1 MPKIVKSGLRA
12 ALALVALLG
21 ALAVGA
27 WAYYRHPLPAVVA
40 GDADALARRMLA
52 AVNADA
58 WARTGA
64 VRWTFFNGDRHLWD
78 RARGFERFEHG
89 DERVLL
95 DLATRRGAAWRGA
108 RARTGRRRAAAR
120 DTTGRR
126 WINDSFWLNPTVKAF
141 DDGVTRAVA
150 RGPDGRDALLLRYHS
165 GGVTPGD
172 SYLWMFDASGRPRA
186 WRMWVSVL
194 PIGGLEASWE
204 GWTRLSTGA
213 LVATIHQLG
222 PKRMEIREV
231 AGAETLAALV
241 AGPDP
246 FAALTRGRPATRD

>member
-1 MPKIVKSGLRA
+1 MPKILKRVLRA
-12 ALALVALLG
+12 ALALAALL
-21 ALAVGA
+21 VGLVVAA
-27 WAYYRHPLPAVVA
+27 WGFFRHPMPTVVA
-40 GDADALARRMLA
+40 GDGDALARRMLA

-58 WARTGA
+58 WARTDA

-89 DERVLL
+89 DQRVLL
-95 DLATRRGAAWRGA
+95 NLVTRRGLAWRGA
-108 RARTGRRRAAAR
+108 QALSGHELDAAL
-120 DTTGRR
+120 DTTWRR
-126 WINDSFWLNPTVKAF
+126 WINDSFWLNPTAKAF
-141 DDGVTRAVA
+141 DDGVIRAVA
-150 RGPDGRDALLLRYHS
+150 RGPDGQDALLLRYHS

-172 SYLWMFDASGRPRA
+172 RYLWIFDANGRPRA

-194 PIGGLEASWE
+194 PIGGLEATWE

-213 LVATIHQLG
+213 LVATIHQIG

-231 AGAETLAALV
+231 AGAETLGALV

-246 FAALTRGRPATRD
+246 FAALTTR

>member
-1 MPKIVKSGLRA
+1 MPRLLKRTLRVLGGIA
-12 ALALVALLG
+12 AL
-21 ALAVGA
+21 LAVLAVVA
-27 WAYYRHPLPAVVA
+27 WAYLRHPLPAPVA

-52 AVNADA
+52 AVDADA

-64 VRWTFFNGDRHLWD
+64 VRWTFFDGTRHLWD
-78 RARGFERFEHG
+78 RARNLERLERG

-95 DLATRRGAAWRGA
+95 DLSTRRGLAWKAGRPLAGDALA
-108 RARTGRRRAAAR
+108 RALDGAW
-120 DTTGRR
+120 RR
-126 WINDSFWLNPTVKAF
+126 WINDSFWLNPVPKAF
-141 DDGVTRAVA
+141 DDGVARSVA
-150 RGPDGRDALLLRYHS
+150 RVDGRDALLLQYRS

-172 SYLWMFDASGRPRA
+172 RYLWILDANGRPTA

-213 LVATIHQLG
+213 MVSTVHALG
-222 PKRMEIREV
+222 PKRMAVRDV

-241 AGPDP
+241 GPDDP
-246 FAALTRGRPATRD
+246 FAALAR